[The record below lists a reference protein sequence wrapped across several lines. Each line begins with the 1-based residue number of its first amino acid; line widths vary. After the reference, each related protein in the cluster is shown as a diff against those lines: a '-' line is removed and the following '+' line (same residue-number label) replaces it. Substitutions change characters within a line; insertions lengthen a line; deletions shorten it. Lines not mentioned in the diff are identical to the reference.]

1 MVGPTKLGG
10 KIFESRINDGAV
22 VEQNSRTRR
31 LLPLHQLVKSKSSD
45 GGVGSFG
52 MFVHAK
58 SSEATFRKESDCP
71 VVVVPIYHGTATSP
85 PDKEEEEEDWEWV
98 QWK

>member
-1 MVGPTKLGG
+1 MVRWWSKTAEQEGC
-10 KIFESRINDGAV
+10 SRYSSWYRVN
-22 VEQNSRTRR
+22 
-31 LLPLHQLVKSKSSD
+31 SSD

-52 MFVHAK
+52 MFVCAK
-58 SSEATFRKESDCP
+58 SSDATFPKESDCP